1 MIISFLGGTW
11 YYQYMAGNLQESLK
25 NSGEEVV
32 WQLYDTVD
40 SRIEAVNNRVHAMLI
55 NNSFAVTLANYLVQ
69 PDEGRVAV
77 TMGMIAD
84 FLKNLE
90 LGEQVIHS
98 VYIYTEEGCFDD
110 FSLLRN
116 WEFDFQSSVFYQKF
130 QKEYTTKHWF
140 YAMEDS
146 IFQTNDMVVPCVWR
160 FRVVGYTKDCY
171 LVVQYRKSE
180 LDSILEGKEHF
191 FDEVMMVDE
200 DGHKIAGTGDFD
212 LRILSEKMQMS
223 EEEEVFSDTFEN
235 DGKRYLAVACRMP
248 ESEWTIWCLKSQESM
263 FDDLRNIRRM
273 TIGIAGGLCLL
284 CLAVTWFL
292 ARHLTDAL
300 SRLAQR
306 MNCVTNGD
314 LEARFF
320 YPYRDEVGS
329 LAKSF
334 NYMIGEMKRLIE
346 SQERTIEELREERD
360 RVAEIQKQKRKA
372 ELKALQA
379 QINPHFLYN
388 TLNAITWQAADQGAE
403 EIARL
408 SNLLGRFFRLS
419 LRKGAETVTLR
430 EEAEHAKSYLDIQT
444 LRYRSKI
451 RYEIDLPEETREVV
465 VIKLILQPLVENS
478 IYHGIKEKQ
487 GEGLIRIRAEKKSSE
502 GQEILELSVWDN
514 GIGMEEEKT
523 AMINAGLRAGIT
535 DRKEGYG
542 IYNVNERILL
552 YYGKAYGLQYES
564 EPGMWTKAVITN
576 PNSKKIKEEEEE

>member
-191 FDEVMMVDE
+191 FDEVMTNDMVVPCVWRFRVVGYTKDCYLVVQYRKSELDSILEGKEHFFDEVMMVDE

-320 YPYRDEVGS
+320 YPYRDEVG
-329 LAKSF
+329 KSGKKF
-334 NYMIGEMKRLIE
+334 QLHDWRN
-346 SQERTIEELREERD
+346 
-360 RVAEIQKQKRKA
+360 
-372 ELKALQA
+372 
-379 QINPHFLYN
+379 
-388 TLNAITWQAADQGAE
+388 
-403 EIARL
+403 
-408 SNLLGRFFRLS
+408 
-419 LRKGAETVTLR
+419 ETF
-430 EEAEHAKSYLDIQT
+430 D
-444 LRYRSKI
+444 
-451 RYEIDLPEETREVV
+451 
-465 VIKLILQPLVENS
+465 
-478 IYHGIKEKQ
+478 
-487 GEGLIRIRAEKKSSE
+487 
-502 GQEILELSVWDN
+502 
-514 GIGMEEEKT
+514 
-523 AMINAGLRAGIT
+523 
-535 DRKEGYG
+535 
-542 IYNVNERILL
+542 
-552 YYGKAYGLQYES
+552 
-564 EPGMWTKAVITN
+564 
-576 PNSKKIKEEEEE
+576 